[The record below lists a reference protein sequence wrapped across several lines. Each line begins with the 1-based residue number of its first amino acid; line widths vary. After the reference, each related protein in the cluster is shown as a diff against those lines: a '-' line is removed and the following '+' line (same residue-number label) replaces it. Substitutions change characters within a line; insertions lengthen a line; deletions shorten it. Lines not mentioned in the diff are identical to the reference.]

1 MVVTWPKDTEFSD
14 KTIEILNEFYL
25 SWGRFMPD
33 ESSDYVERRKE
44 EVYEKAKLS
53 LEERGRN
60 IAELNIEWDVCH
72 FAANIDPLDFSFLV
86 GLKEVE
92 TIDGRSSQT
101 G

>member
-1 MVVTWPKDTEFSD
+1 MVDRWPKDTEFSD
-14 KTIEILNEFYL
+14 KMIEKLNETYL
-25 SWGRFMPD
+25 SWGRYMPD

-60 IAELNIEWDVCH
+60 IADLIIEFDICH
-72 FAANIDPLDFSFLV
+72 FSANIDPLDFSFLV

-92 TIDGRSSQT
+92 TTDG
-101 G
+101 